1 MQHFPVFLD
10 LRGQTALLLGSGEQA
25 EAKATLL
32 AAAGAA
38 IRRADSF
45 TPALLDGIVLAIGA
59 GTAEAELVALAAA
72 CRARGIPVNVVDR
85 PALCSALLPAIIDRA
100 PMTIAVSS
108 GGAAPVLAR
117 LVRQKIEAV
126 LPPGL
131 GLIAALAERWK
142 AAIRQRLPALGPR
155 RRFLEQVLEG
165 EPSRRAA
172 AGDAAGADRA
182 MAAALASA
190 EERPRGMVHLVG
202 AGPGAGDLLTLRA
215 LRLLGEADVI
225 VHDRLGCEDALGMAR
240 RDAERIFVG
249 KRRGDH
255 CLPQDGINA
264 LLVRLARE
272 GKRVVRLK
280 GGDPLIFG
288 RGGEEAEALAAAG
301 IPCEVVP
308 GVTAALACAAGAG
321 IPLTHRDAARAVT
334 FVTGHRREGG
344 VDLAGLVQPGVTL
357 AIYMGIAMLRP
368 IHDAL
373 LAGGMSPAM
382 PAAVIERGGTPGQ
395 RVLRGTLAEML
406 AQAPGWVTEGPA
418 LLLVGEAVGRAT
430 PAWASA
436 A

>member
-131 GLIAALAERWK
+131 GLIAGLAERWK

-165 EPSRRAA
+165 EPARCAA

-182 MAAALASA
+182 MAAALAGA
-190 EERPRGMVHLVG
+190 EDAPRGMVHLVG

-255 CLPQDGINA
+255 CLPQEGINA

-373 LAGGMSPAM
+373 LAEGMSPAM

-395 RVLRGTLAEML
+395 RVLRGTLAEIL

-418 LLLVGEAVGRAT
+418 LLLVGAAVGRAT

>member
-10 LRGQTALLLGSGEQA
+10 LRGQTALLLGHGEQA

-32 AAAGAA
+32 TAAGAE
-38 IRRADSF
+38 IRHAEHF
-45 TPALLDGIVLAIGA
+45 TPALLEGIALAIGA
-59 GTAEAELVALAAA
+59 GAAEADLAALAAA

-131 GLIAALAERWK
+131 GLIAGLAERWK

-165 EPSRRAA
+165 EPARRAA

-255 CLPQDGINA
+255 CLPQEGINA
-264 LLVRLARE
+264 LLVRLARD

-373 LAGGMSPAM
+373 LAEGMAATM

-418 LLLVGEAVGRAT
+418 LLLVGAAVGRAT

>member
-10 LRGQTALLLGSGEQA
+10 LRGQTALLLGHGEQA

-38 IRRADSF
+38 IRHAEHF
-45 TPALLDGIVLAIGA
+45 TPALLEGIALAIGA
-59 GTAEAELVALAAA
+59 GAAEADLAALAAA

-165 EPSRRAA
+165 EPAQRAA

-255 CLPQDGINA
+255 CLPQEGINA
-264 LLVRLARE
+264 LLVRLARD

-373 LAGGMSPAM
+373 LAEGMAATM

-418 LLLVGEAVGRAT
+418 LLLVGAAVGRAT
-430 PAWASA
+430 PAWGSA

>member
-264 LLVRLARE
+264 LLVRLARD